1 MTTEDELLQLFGNS
15 FGIHKIEPVDQQ
27 PVTKIT
33 RWLLVEVLRSDGSL
47 TRHLVGRAM
56 GEGRVSSAITEI
68 DLERMRLTT
77 KSGRVYVI
85 DGPSGFDG
93 DAQYV
98 FYRWIVNSNSK
109 NARDIT
115 AEVFGEP
122 GTA

>member
-1 MTTEDELLQLFGNS
+1 MKSEDELLQIFGNS
-15 FGIHKIEPVDQQ
+15 FCVHKIEPVDQQ
-27 PVTKIT
+27 PVTKMT

-56 GEGRVSSAITEI
+56 GEGRVCSSITEI
-68 DLERMRLTT
+68 DLERMCATT
-77 KSGRVYVI
+77 KSGRIYVI

-98 FYRWIVNSNSK
+98 LDRWMVNSNSK
-109 NARDIT
+109 SARDIT

-122 GTA
+122 GAA